1 MSGFCFMQFIGFCM
15 KQMSKF
21 CFLQKENRN
30 KNL

>member
-15 KQMSKF
+15 KQISGF
-21 CFLQKENRN
+21 CLVKKENRN

>member
-1 MSGFCFMQFIGFCM
+1 MSGFCFLQFIGFCM
-15 KQMSKF
+15 KQMSRF